1 LQYIYIFNGEIKM
14 KLGNKSIL
22 ATTIAA
28 AMFSGAALASSELAV
43 VGANAGN
50 TWSVSTEKAAALSGD
65 YTFETTSLT
74 APTAGSGE
82 ALLTYV
88 NDIDLNDGDKLTFN
102 FGNTALLKS
111 SDYVLV
117 AVSNA
122 TGGTLVL
129 GEVYGNRISDVDT
142 VNGVSSIRLRIANA
156 GATGITKG
164 TTLALVEAD
173 SATGNQFGDLT
184 LSAPTGSW
192 TSSAC
197 VNVTATDVSGDDLP
211 GAYASQK
218 CVLDFADQF
227 SLFSGSLT
235 DLTAEIDVETER
247 KTYVAQTTI
256 PTSDGEEA
264 VAVDTTGTLSRAS
277 YGVSNNV
284 GALDDFIT
292 LDSNDTVT
300 FTFTDSSDWNGV
312 DFTNTTFDS
321 SLTSAVTGE
330 DDQRTYSTDGA
341 TFDSDFDTALEF
353 VYDVYGTTG
362 TTTLT
367 PHTVKVS
374 ASIDFDEANFADV
387 SIDEATLYNVGINGS
402 TSKVATFILNPSEAD
417 YASWIYVANESA
429 DTAEVEVDVV
439 MDGMTYTGVKLAAVA
454 GETVSTYG
462 HAAIGD
468 ALEAQ
473 KGVTIAANAKV
484 TLTVVVTA
492 KEDKVHVSGQNK
504 DSKSRTKLD
513 VYYKDMDVS
522 RTWRN

>member
-1 LQYIYIFNGEIKM
+1 M

-28 AMFSGAALASSELAV
+28 AMFSGAALANSTLTVE
-43 VGANAGN
+43 GANAGGS
-50 TWSVSTEKAAALSGD
+50 WSVSTEKAAALSGD
-65 YTFETTSLT
+65 YAFTTVDQT
-74 APTAGSGE
+74 IPAAGSGN
-82 ALLTYV
+82 AILVYS
-88 NDIDLNDGDKLTFN
+88 NDIDLNDGDKLDFQ
-102 FGNTALLKS
+102 FGNTALLKA

-117 AVSNA
+117 VVENAPGVVSGDPEFLAV
-122 TGGTLVL
+122 
-129 GEVYGNRISDVDT
+129 GEVFGNRISGVDET
-142 VNGVSSIRLRIANA
+142 NGVNSVRLRIANA

-164 TTLALVEAD
+164 TKLALVEAG
-173 SATGNQFGDLT
+173 STSGTEFGDLT
-184 LSAPTGSW
+184 LSAPNGSSW

-197 VNVTATDVSGDDLP
+197 VSVEATDVFGDDLP
-211 GAYASQK
+211 GADAESK

-247 KTYVAQTTI
+247 KTYVAQSTI

-292 LDSNDTVT
+292 LDSDDTVT

-321 SLTSAVTGE
+321 NLTSAVTGE

-362 TTTLT
+362 TATLT

-402 TSKVATFILNPSEAD
+402 TSKVAAFILNPSEAD

-454 GETVSTYG
+454 GETVATYG
-462 HAAIGD
+462 HAAIGA